1 MARELPYKAADG
13 DAIEGP
19 SELVGTALESTKT
32 HGRKPKRE
40 RGRRRAHH
48 GENRRR
54 IQLGLAKQRA
64 VDRGGA
70 PAGYAAAHC
79 APRGS
84 RSGRESEIGARRR
97 LGLKRGQKSKAR
109 GREKD
114 RGERGPAVLNRERGE
129 REEAVGGEGADR
141 WTPSVGEREGEGGGG
156 RLGLAQREKKGCRVW
171 AEQAKSERGG
181 GRKKDFALFN
191 FKPIFKYI
199 IKFYLNSNLL
209 LLKTTQHQK

>member
-1 MARELPYKAADG
+1 M
-13 DAIEGP
+13 
-19 SELVGTALESTKT
+19 GTALESTKT

-54 IQLGLAKQRA
+54 IRLGFAGRRA

-129 REEAVGGEGADR
+129 RERRRLEGKELTDEPHLSARERERVGEAGWAWPKERRRGAGFGPSRPKVREEGGER
-141 WTPSVGEREGEGGGG
+141 RILPS
-156 RLGLAQREKKGCRVW
+156 
-171 AEQAKSERGG
+171 S
-181 GRKKDFALFN
+181 
-191 FKPIFKYI
+191 I
-199 IKFYLNSNLL
+199 SNQFSN
-209 LLKTTQHQK
+209 T

>member
-1 MARELPYKAADG
+1 VARELPYKAADG

-54 IQLGLAKQRA
+54 IQLGLAIQRA

-79 APRGS
+79 TLRGS
-84 RSGRESEIGARRR
+84 WSGRESEIGARRP
-97 LGLKRGQKSKAR
+97 LGLKRGQKSKPR

-129 REEAVGGEGADR
+129 REEVVGGEGADR

-156 RLGLAQREKKGCRVW
+156 RWGLAEREKKGCRVW

-181 GRKKDFALFN
+181 GERRIL
-191 FKPIFKYI
+191 PSSI
-199 IKFYLNSNLL
+199 SNQFSN
-209 LLKTTQHQK
+209 T